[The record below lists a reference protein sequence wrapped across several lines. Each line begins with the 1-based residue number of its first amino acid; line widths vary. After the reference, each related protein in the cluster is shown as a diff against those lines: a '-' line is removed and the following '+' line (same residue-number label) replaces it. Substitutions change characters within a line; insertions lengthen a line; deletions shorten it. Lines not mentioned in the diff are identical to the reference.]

1 MKKQILTTL
10 AAGVLV
16 CGLGL
21 TSCGNSGIKM
31 IKIPGKD
38 FKMSA
43 TEITQKQY
51 EEVMGENPSWFQ
63 ITNEGLINEEKKQLK
78 IHQIIL

>member
-1 MKKQILTTL
+1 
-10 AAGVLV
+10 
-16 CGLGL
+16 
-21 TSCGNSGIKM
+21 M
-31 IKIPGKD
+31 IEIPGKD

-78 IHQIIL
+78 NTSNNPV

>member
-1 MKKQILTTL
+1 
-10 AAGVLV
+10 
-16 CGLGL
+16 
-21 TSCGNSGIKM
+21 M
-31 IKIPGKD
+31 IEIPGKD

-51 EEVMGENPSWFQ
+51 EEVMGENPSCFQ

>member
-1 MKKQILTTL
+1 
-10 AAGVLV
+10 
-16 CGLGL
+16 
-21 TSCGNSGIKM
+21 M
-31 IKIPGKD
+31 IEIPGKD

-63 ITNEGLINEEKKQLK
+63 ISNEKLDDEIREQLK